1 MAASLFLSLL
11 PSHKLPS
18 NSTPV
23 LTWRTANK
31 KQKSRSIC
39 PISASSSSSFRNGS
53 PSETDCPVPLDQQPV
68 NEFQSL
74 STSLPF
80 SWAAADLRLYS
91 SRLALTGASFA
102 LLVGLPVSAFG
113 TGSLSDPRCA
123 LGAVS
128 AGLLAVTLAVLRMY
142 LGWAYIGNRLLS
154 ATVEYEET
162 GWYDGQI
169 WVKTPEVLAR
179 DRLLGSFSVKPV
191 LSRVKFTLIGL
202 AISLVACAFLF
213 INIENPRDTTKDAGE
228 RAVAGAYSDESA
240 RSFEPDAFCEA
251 LIGIRP
257 IVTYV
262 HRPHDFVPRS
272 CRLADLSASPPRVLT
287 LDFVVH
293 RNHAL
298 AFFSEVFFPYP
309 VLVFLFLCLFLSVW
323 FRFRLEIVPGV

>member
-1 MAASLFLSLL
+1 MAASLFLPLL
-11 PSHKLPS
+11 SSHKLLS

-23 LTWRTANK
+23 LTTRTANK

-68 NEFQSL
+68 NEYQSL

-91 SRLALTGASFA
+91 SRLALLGTSFA

-113 TGSLSDPRCA
+113 TGSLSDPRCI

-154 ATVEYEET
+154 AT
-162 GWYDGQI
+162 I

-191 LSRVKFTLIGL
+191 LSRVKLTLIGL

-228 RAVAGAYSDESA
+228 RAVAGAYRDESA
-240 RSFEPDAFCEA
+240 RSFEPDAFCGE
-251 LIGIRP
+251 P
-257 IVTYV
+257 
-262 HRPHDFVPRS
+262 
-272 CRLADLSASPPRVLT
+272 DLS
-287 LDFVVH
+287 
-293 RNHAL
+293 
-298 AFFSEVFFPYP
+298 
-309 VLVFLFLCLFLSVW
+309 
-323 FRFRLEIVPGV
+323 